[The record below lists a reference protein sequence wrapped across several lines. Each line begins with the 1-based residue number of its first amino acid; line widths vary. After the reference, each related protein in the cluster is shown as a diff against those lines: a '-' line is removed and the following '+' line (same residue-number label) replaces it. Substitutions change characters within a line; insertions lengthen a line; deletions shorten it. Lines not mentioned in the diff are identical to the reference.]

1 MKVLIILC
9 AMLFSGLA
17 FACQCAYEPMSDS
30 SVKAAKNIF
39 VFRLISAEIANK
51 ASIDGTDSKVI
62 ATIQAVDVVRGKA
75 MYKKIYFSNHWC
87 CGSRI
92 DVGHF
97 YAAFTSAD
105 GVSFSGNSGNLLH
118 LGNMYDREN
127 GFRKN
132 VSLVL
137 SGKSNIKNAF
147 SNYDMNRLEQVP
159 PPPPPPSSRTK
170 KVRS

>member
-1 MKVLIILC
+1 MKLLIIVC
-9 AMLFSGLA
+9 AMLFSSLA
-17 FACQCAYEPMSDS
+17 FACQCAYDPMSDS
-30 SVKAAKNIF
+30 SVKAARNIF

-51 ASIDGTDSKVI
+51 ASADGTDSTVL
-62 ATIQAVDVVRGKA
+62 ATIQVVDVVHGKA
-75 MYKKIYFSNHWC
+75 LYKKVSFSNHWC

-97 YAAFTSAD
+97 YAAFTSTD

-118 LGNMYDREN
+118 LGNMYYPES

-147 SNYDMNRLEQVP
+147 SNYNTDRLEQVP
-159 PPPPPPSSRTK
+159 PPPPPPSSRAR